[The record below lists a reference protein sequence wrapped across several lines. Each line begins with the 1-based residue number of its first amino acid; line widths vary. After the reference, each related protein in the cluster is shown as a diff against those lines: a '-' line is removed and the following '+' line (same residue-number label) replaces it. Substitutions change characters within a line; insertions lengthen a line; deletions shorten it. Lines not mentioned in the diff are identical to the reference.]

1 MPNNRLAVALPGLEL
16 KNPIMPAS
24 GTFAFGDSHY
34 SDLYNTDVLG
44 AIITKAVTLK
54 PRRGNEPPRIAETGS
69 GMLNAVG
76 LQNPGLDA
84 VLEGKLPQLK
94 GKHPKLPII
103 VNVAGA
109 SEEEYVE
116 VAKRI
121 SESGYADA
129 IELNISCPN
138 VKHGGMAFG
147 TDPQVA
153 EKLTQSVKAVS
164 KVPIYVKLSPN
175 VTDIVSIAKAVKAGG
190 ADGLS
195 MINTL
200 MGMRIDLRSRK
211 PILANETGGLS
222 GPAIKPVAIRMIYQV
237 SQAVDLPIIGT
248 GGVATADDALEMFM
262 AGASAVAV
270 GTANFNDPFACPH
283 IIDNLPRR
291 MDDLGI
297 ANLEELRKEVA
308 DERRKKNED

>member
-1 MPNNRLAVALPGLEL
+1 MSNNRLAITLPGLEL

-34 SDLYNTDVLG
+34 SDLYNDDVLG

-94 GKHPKLPII
+94 EKHPKLPII

-121 SESGYADA
+121 SESSYADA

-147 TDPQVA
+147 TDPLVA
-153 EKLTQSVKAVS
+153 KKLTQSVKAVS

-175 VTDIVSIAKAVKAGG
+175 VTDTVSIAKAVEAGG

-270 GTANFNDPFACPH
+270 GTANFNDPLACPH
-283 IIDNLPRR
+283 IINDLPRR
-291 MDDLGI
+291 MDDFGI
-297 ANLEELRKEVA
+297 TSLEELRKEVA